1 MNNWLNYIHRYYL
14 HAKYIDD
21 NIIKQNITL
30 IDPTKKQ
37 GDSIL
42 IQLLLINNV

>member
-1 MNNWLNYIHRYYL
+1 MNKLLNYININYL

-21 NIIKQNITL
+21 NIIKQNITQ

-37 GDSIL
+37 GDNIL